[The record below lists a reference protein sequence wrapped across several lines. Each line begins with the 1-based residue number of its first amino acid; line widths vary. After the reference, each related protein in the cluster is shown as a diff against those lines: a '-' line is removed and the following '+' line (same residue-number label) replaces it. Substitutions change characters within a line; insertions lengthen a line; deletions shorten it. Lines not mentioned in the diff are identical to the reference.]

1 MWKQREKCVWGVINS
16 NSRCLRKWSKLWSVI
31 FTKQQHQDEMGLM
44 GKQVYRLHVKVL
56 MMYGPLRCD
65 GNCLRVGWHTSRIDL
80 LHSHQDRGCGV
91 KGGRGSSTT
100 HSQLW
105 KQNFILTLVHGYKTG
120 DSEAEHKLFFW
131 AAKQVWRQG
140 GYWVGAVSDLKS
152 LHWYA
157 DERENLQ
164 LELLLFC
171 RWFYAT
177 HLRSLENKPRVLPPF
192 TSTHTEW
199 AGRQD

>member
-1 MWKQREKCVWGVINS
+1 MKWVWWES
-16 NSRCLRKWSKLWSVI
+16 
-31 FTKQQHQDEMGLM
+31 
-44 GKQVYRLHVKVL
+44 RLHVKVL

-65 GNCLRVGWHTSRIDL
+65 GNCLRVGRHTSGMTFCIRT
-80 LHSHQDRGCGV
+80 GTEGV
-91 KGGRGSSTT
+91 GWKEAGGPAPPPT
-100 HSQLW
+100 SQLW
-105 KQNFILTLVHGYKTG
+105 KQNFILTLGHGYKTG

-131 AAKQVWRQG
+131 GLKTGVVLAG
-140 GYWVGAVSDLKS
+140 GGWDLKS

-177 HLRSLENKPRVLPPF
+177 HLRSLENKPRLLPPF

-199 AGRQD
+199 AGQQD